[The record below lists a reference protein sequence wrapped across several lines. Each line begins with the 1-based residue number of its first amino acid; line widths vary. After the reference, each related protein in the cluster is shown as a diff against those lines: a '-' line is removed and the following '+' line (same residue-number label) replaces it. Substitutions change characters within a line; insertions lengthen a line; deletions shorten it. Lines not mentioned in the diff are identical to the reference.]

1 MCIVSTHFLCVTLIT
16 IRLKV
21 FENVFVKL
29 IELINQYY
37 NLLEKFAEKCW
48 INVDKIMPKVVKS
61 RRAI

>member
-37 NLLEKFAEKCW
+37 NLLEKFAEKC
-48 INVDKIMPKVVKS
+48 
-61 RRAI
+61 